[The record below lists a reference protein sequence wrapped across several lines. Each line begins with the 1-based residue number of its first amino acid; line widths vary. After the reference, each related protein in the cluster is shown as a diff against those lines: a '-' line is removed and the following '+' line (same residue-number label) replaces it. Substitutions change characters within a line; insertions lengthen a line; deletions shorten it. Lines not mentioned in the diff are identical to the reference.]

1 MIGQTGNNRVNTGLW
16 NLKCS
21 GQFSCKNPVTDHSRP
36 CLLKQIWQICS
47 MVKMRMVDCDIVY
60 LSKFICVKSRC
71 ANFLPCLWILRKKRV
86 CHQNFSAG
94 QLKLKALGVNPS
106 TSQNRHCNR
115 GLIRC
120 LWRFLQ
126 RNNLIKLQKKSPSP
140 LKNKAPGSVFIPLQ
154 NRVPGLKRTAT
165 YQILFSSISSH
176 QSRSA
181 G

>member
-1 MIGQTGNNRVNTGLW
+1 MIGQTGNNRANTGLW

-71 ANFLPCLWILRKKRV
+71 ANFLPCLWILWKKGLSSKFFRRAA
-86 CHQNFSAG
+86 QTE
-94 QLKLKALGVNPS
+94 S
-106 TSQNRHCNR
+106 TGRESIEIANRHCNR

-126 RNNLIKLQKKSPSP
+126 RNNLIKLHKNLLHH
-140 LKNKAPGSVFIPLQ
+140 LK
-154 NRVPGLKRTAT
+154 
-165 YQILFSSISSH
+165 
-176 QSRSA
+176 
-181 G
+181 